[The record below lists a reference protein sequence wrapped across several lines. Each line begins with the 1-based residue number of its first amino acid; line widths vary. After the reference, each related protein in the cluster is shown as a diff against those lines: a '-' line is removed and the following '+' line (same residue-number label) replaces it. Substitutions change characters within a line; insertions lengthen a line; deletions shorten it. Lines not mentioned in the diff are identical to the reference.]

1 MEKIQVHTDF
11 VTVEELMDTISSRCG
26 MEQTTIVELINLAQ
40 QNLELI
46 QKCYDELLSD
56 EEFSEEVL
64 QVYVSEDD
72 YYVKLNG
79 VGFIVEANGFTRAL
93 KLIIDYIT
101 K

>member
-1 MEKIQVHTDF
+1 MEKIQVRTDF
-11 VTVEELMDTISSRCG
+11 VSVEELMDTISSCCG

-56 EEFSEEVL
+56 EEFSEELL

-79 VGFIVEANGFTRAL
+79 VGFIVETNGFTRAL

-101 K
+101 Q